1 VRLTGSRCAGA
12 AVHLDDNADV
22 AVAVLTRLHATS
34 SADRPV
40 QRDTLC
46 MKARGRRACH
56 GAGRTGERSP
66 E

>member
-1 VRLTGSRCAGA
+1 
-12 AVHLDDNADV
+12 VHLDDNADV